1 MLNSSFLSLSEHTFS
16 HTPHHF
22 PTRSA
27 SQNPNL
33 HPKFQSL
40 AFGNRG
46 GSEFPSGSCSNT
58 PRRKGVLVVRS
69 KSTLGVEEVVVKGG
83 GVKGKGE
90 EFDAIVI
97 GSGIGGLVAG
107 TQLAVKGARVLV
119 LEKYV
124 IPGGSSGFYQRD
136 GYTFDVGSS
145 VMFGFS
151 DKGNLNL
158 ITQALEA
165 VGCRMQVVPDPTT
178 VHFHLP
184 NNLSVRVHKEYDK
197 FIEELTSYFPHEK
210 EGILKFYGECWKI
223 FNALNSLELKS
234 LEEPLYLFGQF
245 FRRPLECLTLAYY
258 LPQNAGAI
266 ARKYIQDPQL
276 LSFIDAE
283 PTKFRSGNGCCSP
296 VNKARP
302 KAEGGGSSLMLVG
315 DVSRI
320 VYLNFSC
327 RKRALHGVAVVV
339 VDAER
344 QEGSA
349 LVAKYAQQ
357 WACTDVFVQGTLVN
371 IVAEANSEGGLVDAM
386 KHIEIEHELHV
397 LERRHMWA
405 CAEELWVATLAQR
418 SLVDG
423 DSSHSRSSKKGM
435 GSGGQTVDTGVAG
448 TVPPKKKRGVW
459 RHLQQQLLEQSSVEV
474 IGGRTT
480 SRECFI
486 VSTVNA
492 LQTPMINAAMVLCDR
507 HFGGI
512 NYPLGGVGGIAKSLA
527 KGLVDQGSEI
537 VYKAN
542 VTSIIIEQGKAV
554 GVRLSNGRE
563 FFAKT
568 IISNATR
575 WDTFGKLLKGVPLP
589 KEEENFQKVYVKAPS
604 FLSIH
609 MGVKAEVLPP
619 DTDCHHFVLESNWSK
634 LEEPYGSIFL
644 SIPTVLDSSL
654 APEGRHILHIFTTSS
669 MEDWEGLSRV
679 EYEAKKQLV
688 ADEIT
693 SRLEN
698 KLFPGL
704 RSSIDF
710 MEVGTPKTHRRYLA
724 RDEGTYG
731 PMPRRIPKGLL
742 GMPFNTT
749 GIDGLYC
756 VGDSCFPGQGVIAVA
771 FSGVMC
777 AHRVAADIGLEKK
790 SPVLDSMLL
799 RLLGWLRTMA

>member
-1 MLNSSFLSLSEHTFS
+1 MFFSHFEFIKFTSFPVWINQQIRNKVISTKKKKKLNNKQTTLSVFLSVGINFTSQWNPHYQHHCKLQNISPTFYANANLSHLHQSITMLNSSFLSLSEHTFS

-276 LSFIDAE
+276 LSFIDA
-283 PTKFRSGNGCCSP
+283 
-296 VNKARP
+296 
-302 KAEGGGSSLMLVG
+302 
-315 DVSRI
+315 
-320 VYLNFSC
+320 
-327 RKRALHGVAVVV
+327 
-339 VDAER
+339 
-344 QEGSA
+344 
-349 LVAKYAQQ
+349 
-357 WACTDVFVQGTLVN
+357 
-371 IVAEANSEGGLVDAM
+371 
-386 KHIEIEHELHV
+386 
-397 LERRHMWA
+397 
-405 CAEELWVATLAQR
+405 
-418 SLVDG
+418 
-423 DSSHSRSSKKGM
+423 
-435 GSGGQTVDTGVAG
+435 
-448 TVPPKKKRGVW
+448 
-459 RHLQQQLLEQSSVEV
+459 
-474 IGGRTT
+474 
-480 SRECFI
+480 ECFI

-799 RLLGWLRTMA
+799 RLLVIP

>member
-1 MLNSSFLSLSEHTFS
+1 MITSPFLSLSRYPFS
-16 HTPHHF
+16 HTPGHF
-22 PTRSA
+22 PAGAA
-27 SQNPNL
+27 SQSSNFLPN
-33 HPKFQSL
+33 FQSF
-40 AFGNRG
+40 AYGNHA
-46 GSEFPSGSCSNT
+46 GSEFPSGSCSNAL
-58 PRRKGVLVVRS
+58 RRKRVSVVCS
-69 KSTLGVEEVVVKGG
+69 KSTLTVEEVAER

-165 VGCRMQVVPDPTT
+165 VGCQMQVVPDPTT

-197 FIEELTSYFPHEK
+197 FIDELTSYFPHEK
-210 EGILKFYGECWKI
+210 EGIRKFYSECWKI

-245 FRRPLECLTLAYY
+245 FQKPLECLTLAYY

-266 ARKYIQDPQL
+266 ARKYIKDPNL
-276 LSFIDAE
+276 LSFIDA
-283 PTKFRSGNGCCSP
+283 
-296 VNKARP
+296 
-302 KAEGGGSSLMLVG
+302 
-315 DVSRI
+315 
-320 VYLNFSC
+320 
-327 RKRALHGVAVVV
+327 
-339 VDAER
+339 
-344 QEGSA
+344 
-349 LVAKYAQQ
+349 
-357 WACTDVFVQGTLVN
+357 
-371 IVAEANSEGGLVDAM
+371 
-386 KHIEIEHELHV
+386 
-397 LERRHMWA
+397 
-405 CAEELWVATLAQR
+405 
-418 SLVDG
+418 
-423 DSSHSRSSKKGM
+423 
-435 GSGGQTVDTGVAG
+435 
-448 TVPPKKKRGVW
+448 
-459 RHLQQQLLEQSSVEV
+459 
-474 IGGRTT
+474 
-480 SRECFI
+480 ECFI
-486 VSTVNA
+486 VSTVNGI
-492 LQTPMINAAMVLCDR
+492 QTPMINASMVLCDR

-527 KGLVDQGSEI
+527 KGLADQGSEI
-537 VYKAN
+537 IYKAN
-542 VTSIIIEQGKAV
+542 VTGIIIEQGKAV
-554 GVRLSNGRE
+554 GVRLTDGRE

-609 MGVKAEVLPP
+609 MGVKAEILPP

-654 APEGRHILHIFTTSS
+654 APEGHHILHIFTTSS

-679 EYEAKKQLV
+679 EYEAKKQLI

-693 SRLEN
+693 SRLED

-724 RDEGTYG
+724 RDKGTYG
-731 PMPRRIPKGLL
+731 PMPRGTPKGLL

-790 SPVLDSMLL
+790 SPVLDAMLL
-799 RLLGWLRTMA
+799 RLLGWIRTLA